1 MKKFLLGLKNFLFKT
16 TKRTIFTV
24 IVIIIAI
31 IVALNLPS
39 GQKIATYQTT
49 KVTKGTLVTSVTE
62 SGSVLVA
69 NRLAVTTQA
78 SGTVKDVVVK
88 DGDQVAAGQ
97 TIADLTLDNSGQQR
111 QTQTYAAYL
120 GAQSALANAQAQLY
134 TLQENMFNAWQTY
147 LDLSTNATYQNSD
160 GTPNTLNRTLPQFI
174 TTQDAWLAAE
184 AAYKNQQIVIAQDQ
198 ASESNALTSYQAS
211 SATITAPSGGTIT
224 DLVIAPGMQITSA
237 ATSTTS
243 TSQTT
248 IASIKSSGTPVI
260 SVSLSEVDAAKVK
273 EGQKATITFD
283 ALPNQ
288 TFTGKVIGINT
299 TGSVTSG
306 VTTYP
311 ATIVLDV
318 PNDQILPNMSATA
331 NIITGVLSN
340 VLLVPSAAVQTIGNV
355 STVNVVN
362 NGVVT
367 PTTVQ
372 IGASSDTETQV
383 VSGLAEGQIVAIG
396 YSTSTS
402 TTSSNTSSPFSRNIF
417 GGGAARGGAVRVGGG
432 G

>member
-1 MKKFLLGLKNFLFKT
+1 MKNILLGIKNFLFKT
-16 TKRTIFTV
+16 TRRTVFTV
-24 IVIIIAI
+24 IVVIIAI

-39 GQKIATYQTT
+39 GQKQANYQTAQA
-49 KVTKGTLVTSVTE
+49 TKGTLVTSVTE
-62 SGSVLVA
+62 SGSVVVA

-78 SGTVKDVVVK
+78 SGTVKDVLVK
-88 DGDQVAAGQ
+88 DGDQVSAGQ
-97 TIADLTLDNSGQQR
+97 TIADLNLDNSGQQR

-120 GAQSALANAQAQLY
+120 GAQSALASAQAQLY
-134 TLQENMFNAWQTY
+134 TLQEDMFTKWQTY

-160 GTPNTLNRTLPQFI
+160 GSPNTLNRTLPQFI

-198 ASESNALTSYQAS
+198 AAESNALTSYQAS
-211 SATITAPSGGTIT
+211 SATITTPSSGTIA

-273 EGQKATITFD
+273 EGQKATVTFD

-288 TFTGKVIGINT
+288 TFTGKVTGINT
-299 TGSVTSG
+299 TGTVSSG

-311 ATIVLDV
+311 ATIVLDL
-318 PNDQILPNMSATA
+318 PNNQILPNMSVTA

-340 VLLVPSAAVQTIGNV
+340 VLLVPSAAVQTTGNV
-355 STVNVVN
+355 STVDVVN

-372 IGASSDTETQV
+372 IGASSDTETQIIN
-383 VSGLAEGQIVAIG
+383 GLSEGQTVAIG
-396 YSTSTS
+396 YSSS
-402 TTSSNTSSPFSRNIF
+402 ASSNNTTSPFSRNIF
-417 GGGAARGGAVRVGGG
+417 GGGPRGGGAVRVGAGG
-432 G
+432 